1 MIWSKALRG
10 AYCGRAACNPAK
22 SLREA
27 APLDNCV
34 EAAFPGVY
42 PGLVSRW
49 LQWPIELLKGRP
61 LCYPFPFQGADE
73 TYMIAETSALRC
85 TPMPN
90 QRRANETF
98 ARYWLFYTVGAG
110 WTPTFI
116 STLPSVI
123 S

>member
-1 MIWSKALRG
+1 
-10 AYCGRAACNPAK
+10 
-22 SLREA
+22 
-27 APLDNCV
+27 
-34 EAAFPGVY
+34 
-42 PGLVSRW
+42 
-49 LQWPIELLKGRP
+49 
-61 LCYPFPFQGADE
+61 
-73 TYMIAETSALRC
+73 
-85 TPMPN
+85 MPN